1 MLPVARHETDFGSR
15 GAGAVVLMVEPAPD
29 RWGIDPERVGILL
42 GLTPAESK
50 VAVALAQGKTIRD
63 IMVATRRSESTIRWH
78 LKHIYAKHGLSRQA
92 ELVQLVMLVAGS
104 PGALH

>member
-1 MLPVARHETDFGSR
+1 M
-15 GAGAVVLMVEPAPD
+15 
-29 RWGIDPERVGILL
+29 GILL

-63 IMVATRRSESTIRWH
+63 IMVATGRTESTIRWH

-92 ELVQLVMLVAGS
+92 ELVQLVMLVAS
-104 PGALH
+104 TPGALR

>member
-1 MLPVARHETDFGSR
+1 
-15 GAGAVVLMVEPAPD
+15 
-29 RWGIDPERVGILL
+29 
-42 GLTPAESK
+42 
-50 VAVALAQGKTIRD
+50 
-63 IMVATRRSESTIRWH
+63 MVATGRSESTIRWH